1 MIPFID
7 IINTGNK
14 MKSKKNT
21 TLSEQLQTR
30 IDTIVEK
37 GKIDTITQIH
47 DRSMSRHYSKKKWQ
61 G

>member
-37 GKIDTITQIH
+37 GKIDTITQII
-47 DRSMSRHYSKKKWQ
+47 DDNN
-61 G
+61 